1 MSDSREANRLR
12 HCIHILEQRIAELEA
27 ELRAM
32 RRQTEAQRQRIA
44 YKYGDEFLAL
54 LDGDPNTRVTVTDV
68 VQKVVFQDEA
78 GNTISETDAS
88 LVGKVI
94 QVRFKS
100 LH

>member
-1 MSDSREANRLR
+1 MSDDCTQVLKE
-12 HCIHILEQRIAELEA
+12 RIAQLEA

-44 YKYGDEFLAL
+44 YKYGHEFLAL
-54 LDGDPNTRVTVTDV
+54 IDGSPNARVTVTDI
-68 VQKVVFQDEA
+68 VQRLVFQDEE
-78 GNTISETDAS
+78 GNTVSETDAS

>member
-1 MSDSREANRLR
+1 MSDGREANRLR
-12 HCIHILEQRIAELEA
+12 HRIQALKERIAQLEA

-44 YKYGDEFLAL
+44 HKYGDEFLAL
-54 LDGDPNTRVTVTDV
+54 IDGDPDARVTVTDI
-68 VQKVVFQDEA
+68 VQRLVFQDEE
-78 GNTISETDAS
+78 GNVVSETDSS

-94 QVRFKS
+94 QVRFRS

>member
-1 MSDSREANRLR
+1 MSDCTQALK
-12 HCIHILEQRIAELEA
+12 QRITQLEA

-32 RRQTEAQRQRIA
+32 RRQNKAQRQRIV
-44 YKYGDEFLAL
+44 YKFGREFLAL
-54 LDGDPNTRVTVTDV
+54 IDGDPGTKVTVTDV
-68 VQKVVFQDEA
+68 VQKLVFQDEE

-100 LH
+100 LY